1 MIVVLAL
8 LALLLVF
15 LSRTGRLVNVKAKAL
30 QLFGLPRR
38 QGGEHFN
45 ADYEAMNG
53 GGMKG
58 AGSASFT
65 NSSFETERAIDP
77 VMLELQERQAARR

>member
-8 LALLLVF
+8 PALLLVF
-15 LSRTGRLVNVKAKAL
+15 LSRTGRLDNVKAKTL

-58 AGSASFT
+58 AGSASFM
-65 NSSFETERAIDP
+65 NSLFETERALDP
-77 VMLELQERQAARR
+77 VTLELPERQSAQR